1 MINLITG
8 QSWWSP
14 AEGVGA
20 RGVALQ
26 ARHTHLC
33 YHSEQNHSTGHV
45 DRHRFG
51 VIRPMSH
58 CSEICMHDGRTG
70 ARVSVNIH
78 KT

>member
-33 YHSEQNHSTGHV
+33 YHIVNRITQPGTLI
-45 DRHRFG
+45 
-51 VIRPMSH
+51 VIVSASLDQCPTAVRYA
-58 CSEICMHDGRTG
+58 CMTAG